1 MDTDNQEINSKT
13 DEENSSW
20 PRLPSFS
27 FCFFWVS
34 FTSMGQRVSL
44 LFSLGNRN
52 EQKKSSLL
60 QRVIFCIGMKDGY
73 SIDQIHQ
80 ISD

>member
-1 MDTDNQEINSKT
+1 
-13 DEENSSW
+13 
-20 PRLPSFS
+20 
-27 FCFFWVS
+27 
-34 FTSMGQRVSL
+34 MGQRVSL
-44 LFSLGNRN
+44 LFSQGNRN

-60 QRVIFCIGMKDGY
+60 QRVIFYIGMKDGY